1 VSLARANQ
9 IKLRGSVMSIVSE
22 TLEIQESKAVERRK
36 VAGIVNSIETLE
48 GGGFL
53 VRRPFPKPAFS
64 GFDPFLLLDEMGPMD
79 VAPGEAKGA
88 PDHPHRGFET
98 VTYMLSG
105 DMEHKDSRG
114 HAGRLRAGDVQWM
127 TAGAGVIHAEM
138 PSKEFMRDGGR
149 MHGFQ
154 LWVNLPHRDKMTK
167 PRYQEIPS
175 SQIPRAS
182 STDGLVTVSVIAG
195 EAMGE
200 KAVIET
206 RTPIIY
212 LHYRIK
218 PGGVATQRVPNNYNA
233 FAYLVEGAG
242 LFGAEAERAGDGQMV
257 LFADGDEVRIDNP
270 VDAKTTL
277 EVLLI
282 AGVPLNEPIARYG
295 PFVMNT
301 EAEILQ
307 AVEDYRQG
315 RMGAINS

>member
-1 VSLARANQ
+1 MSMVSEALRNEETRANGT
-9 IKLRGSVMSIVSE
+9 RS
-22 TLEIQESKAVERRK
+22 

-53 VRRPFPKPAFS
+53 VRRPFPKASFS
-64 GFDPFLLLDEMGPMD
+64 EFDPFLLLDEMGPME
-79 VAPGEAKGA
+79 VGPGEAKGA

-98 VTYMLSG
+98 VTYLLSG

-114 HAGRLRAGDVQWM
+114 HAGRLRPGDVQWM

-138 PSKEFMRDGGR
+138 PSREFARDGGR

-154 LWVNLPHRDKMTK
+154 LWVNLPQRDKMIK
-167 PRYQEIPS
+167 PRYQEIPN
-175 SQIPRAS
+175 SQIPKATS
-182 STDGLVTVSVIAG
+182 ADGLVKVSVIAG

-212 LHYRIK
+212 LHYRIE
-218 PGGVATQRVPNNYNA
+218 PGGVATQQVPGSYNA
-233 FAYLVEGAG
+233 FAYVVEGNG
-242 LFGAEAERAGDGQMV
+242 LFGAEGERAGDGQMV
-257 LFADGDEVRIDNP
+257 LFAQDGDEITIENP
-270 VDAKTTL
+270 TAAKAAL

-282 AGVPLNEPIARYG
+282 AGVPLNEPVARYG

-301 EAEILQ
+301 QTEIREAID
-307 AVEDYRQG
+307 DYQQG
-315 RMGAINS
+315 RMGAITS